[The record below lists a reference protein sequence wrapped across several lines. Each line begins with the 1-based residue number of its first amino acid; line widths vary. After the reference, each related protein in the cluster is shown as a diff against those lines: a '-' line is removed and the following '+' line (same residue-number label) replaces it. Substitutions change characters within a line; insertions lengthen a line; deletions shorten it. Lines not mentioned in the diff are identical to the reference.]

1 MSFKTLKHLKHWKG
15 LPIKS
20 KLWKTKSKLGKSKL
34 FYLIWKYFIWMER
47 DFFLC
52 LKTDLLFIILH
63 VSALQTFLNVSD
75 DIRKVNKQRKTL

>member
-1 MSFKTLKHLKHWKG
+1 
-15 LPIKS
+15 
-20 KLWKTKSKLGKSKL
+20 
-34 FYLIWKYFIWMER
+34 MEK

-75 DIRKVNKQRKTL
+75 DIRKGNKQRKTL